1 MTNQIK
7 TPTYER
13 GPRHTSGS
21 QSYGSVQTKLRIPA
35 GTNFSDSPL
44 RGVIYGPVL
53 RAGSKVT
60 RLSMRVSTPVPTLNV
75 NIGLARAYH
84 LGKAFDEPG
93 ATPITE
99 TLWPGGPSVT
109 SAPDFQGAFASA
121 QPFGNFD
128 ISMTPYLVPTP
139 QAIALFP
146 NGPATTS
153 TDVDVEIIVE
163 YLPPENVSLVNNF
176 AVQRG
181 FGSSDQT
188 T

>member
-1 MTNQIK
+1 MTNQLK
-7 TPTYER
+7 TPIYER
-13 GPRHTSGS
+13 GPRLTSGS

-35 GTNFSDSPL
+35 GTTFSPSPYQ
-44 RGVIYGPVL
+44 GVIYGPVL

-60 RLSMRVSTPVPTLNV
+60 RISLNVSAPVPGLNV
-75 NIGLARAYH
+75 DIGLARAYH

-109 SAPDFQGAFASA
+109 SAPDNPTAF
-121 QPFGNFD
+121 
-128 ISMTPYLVPTP
+128 MTGQVIGDLDMSFPPYDVPTP

-146 NGPATTS
+146 SSSATT
-153 TDVDVEIIVE
+153 TADVDLEIIVE
-163 YLPPENVSLVNNF
+163 YLPPENVPSVNNF

>member
-1 MTNQIK
+1 MTNQLK

-13 GPRHTSGS
+13 GPRLTSGA
-21 QSYGSVQTKLRIPA
+21 QSFGSVQTKLRIPA
-35 GTNFSDSPL
+35 GTAFAPAPYQ
-44 RGVIYGPVL
+44 GVIYGPVL

-60 RLSMRVSTPVPTLNV
+60 RISLNVSAPVPGLNV
-75 NIGLARAYH
+75 DIGLARAYH

-109 SAPDFQGAFASA
+109 SAPDVPAA
-121 QPFGNFD
+121 FGNFAFAD
-128 ISMTPYLVPTP
+128 LDMSMAPYDVATP

-146 NGPATTS
+146 SSSVTT
-153 TDVDVEIIVE
+153 TADVDVELIVE